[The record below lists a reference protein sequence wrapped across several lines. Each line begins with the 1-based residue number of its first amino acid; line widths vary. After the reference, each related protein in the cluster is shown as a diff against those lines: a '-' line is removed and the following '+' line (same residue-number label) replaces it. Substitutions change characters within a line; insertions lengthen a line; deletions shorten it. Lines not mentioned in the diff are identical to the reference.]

1 MQHYRKA
8 ILSIPEISVKNLK
21 NILYSNYS
29 KSWGFPMINKETY
42 SFEKNGGLVKII
54 LSTLFDERY
63 LTKGAINIG
72 KANYKIDGVLDY
84 FLDEDLTYKSIF
96 THYSHSKENLK
107 ETGGLNIQAFNYEYV
122 ENQIKPGFFIPV
134 SHMFCKESVPNW
146 NDDHTRDYSI
156 APGIDESV
164 IKISGYLNFMSE
176 YYTPLSYT
184 RSCSIHLDVPKWSTL
199 VLTKEKDKSIK
210 GEFTFYIEGGDD
222 VDKFKPVY
230 AEQLFGK
237 LKEIGLNF
245 SEDEIEKMTET
256 IEWPREFDTYRLD
269 YVNRFSDPF
278 SNKLINYHDSFFKDL
293 KVGNEEVPQA
303 PVEEKKTEV
312 VFDPANVK
320 DFLRKELKLDAAL
333 NLINPEDPF
342 KKELENY
349 IGKNEDDVE
358 FTKTKLKMIHA
369 NDLFKDKWLEI
380 ETGMKKNAHCYVITP
395 KDLVEANRKIKKG
408 VPGFG
413 FSYEEEEKYFEE
425 HFEKRT
431 MTPTDFEVWGK
442 IGGEWLESGND
453 ITPIPTDGSEI
464 KVTDLIHTLQFAP
477 PLNLDKY
484 LDSKMFGQKDIKWG
498 LSGKIENI
506 VNPSQKNILPDN
518 SVVRNKVEESW
529 KEFKD
534 KYTLN
539 NSLFPV
545 FDKDKFLADYSE
557 KIKNYFMDER
567 FAKIWETVIS
577 DLKSNYVI
585 SESRYGSNPYL
596 VKGGFKYG
604 YRGLILDILDKVFG
618 VHPKTDEH
626 FLSLFDNFLD
636 RKVSGYVTTLNE
648 YLINTSKVYTWED
661 ELSEIVNM
669 MFSVDEHI
677 ATWQIQLACKLIRYA
692 FLPSQFWSKLD
703 LNDLRNTRLKFDKKL
718 LYSIYNDKWKEVI
731 ESISVKGKYLVTV
744 EDFRKGIKDYYKYLN
759 DNTKLGY
766 YYHPVERLKDIDKS
780 FDCFI
785 SDIFYNGF
793 EITQKIY
800 NDWRSKGDDLFR
812 ESGIKPIITQEE
824 YMRGM
829 IPSCIHYRILDV
841 VDNPENKSMKYK
853 DCEKNINEDL
863 IISSFM
869 FVPPLCME
877 TYDGP
882 DTTIEETKTESDKK
896 DDKSF
901 SIIQKAV
908 DAVKAIQEAAKEAV
922 KSINAESTGK

>member
-8 ILSIPEISVKNLK
+8 ILSIPEISVEDLK

-29 KSWGFPMINKETY
+29 KSWGFPMINTETY

-96 THYSHSKENLK
+96 THYSNSKEKLE

-146 NDDHTRDYSI
+146 NEDHTRDYGV
-156 APGIDESV
+156 APGIDDSV
-164 IKISGYLNFMSE
+164 IKISSYLNFMSE

-184 RSCSIHLDVPKWSTL
+184 RSCSIYLDVPKWSTL

-210 GEFTFYIEGGDD
+210 GEFTFFIEGGDD

-230 AEQLFGK
+230 AEQLFDK

-245 SEDEIEKMTET
+245 PEDEIEKMIGT
-256 IEWPREFDTYRLD
+256 IKWPREFDTYRLD

-293 KVGNEEVPQA
+293 KAGNEEVPQA

-333 NLINPEDPF
+333 NLINPDDPF

-380 ETGMKKNAHCYVITP
+380 ETEMKKSAHCYVITP

-408 VPGFG
+408 IPGFG

-425 HFEKRT
+425 HFDKRT
-431 MTPTDFEVWGK
+431 MTPTDFEIWGK

-498 LSGKIENI
+498 LSGNIENI

-518 SVVRNKVEESW
+518 SAVRNEVEESW

-534 KYTLN
+534 KYTLSD
-539 NSLFPV
+539 SLFPV
-545 FDKDKFLADYSE
+545 FDKDKFLTDYSE
-557 KIKNYFMDER
+557 KIKNYFMEER
-567 FAKIWETVIS
+567 FAKIWETVLS
-577 DLKSNYVI
+577 DLKLNYVI

-596 VKGGFKYG
+596 GKGGFKYG
-604 YRGLILDILDKVFG
+604 YRELTLDILDKIFG
-618 VHPKTDEH
+618 VHPKTDKH
-626 FLSLFDNFLD
+626 SLSLFDNYLD
-636 RKVSGYVTTLNE
+636 KKVCGYCTTLNE
-648 YLINTSKVYTWED
+648 YLNNTSKVYTWED
-661 ELSEIVNM
+661 ELSEMVNM
-669 MFSVDEHI
+669 MFSLDEHM
-677 ATWQIQLACKLIRYA
+677 ATWQIQLASKLIKYA
-692 FLPSQFWSKLD
+692 FLPSQFWSKID

-718 LYSIYNDKWKEVI
+718 LYSIYKDKWKEVI

-744 EDFRKGIKDYYKYLN
+744 EDLKKSVKDYYAYLN

-766 YYHPVERLKDIDKS
+766 YFHPDYRLKDIDDS
-780 FDCFI
+780 FDCF
-785 SDIFYNGF
+785 DGIFYNGF

-800 NDWRSKGDDLFR
+800 NDWRSKGDEMFR

-824 YMRGM
+824 YMWDI
-829 IPSCIHYRILDV
+829 IPKCIRYRILDV
-841 VDNPENKSMKYK
+841 VDNPENKNMMYK
-853 DCEKNINEDL
+853 DCEKNINEDF

-877 TYDGP
+877 TYEEP
-882 DTTIEETKTESDKK
+882 DTTKEETKTESDKK

-908 DAVKAIQEAAKEAV
+908 DAVRAIQEAAKEAV